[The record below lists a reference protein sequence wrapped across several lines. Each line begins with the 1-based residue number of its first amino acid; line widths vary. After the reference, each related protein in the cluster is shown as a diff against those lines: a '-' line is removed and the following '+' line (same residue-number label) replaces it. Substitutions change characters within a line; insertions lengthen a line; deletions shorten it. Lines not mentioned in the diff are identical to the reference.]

1 MGLFEKYYDKVA
13 LQRANFETMLAVIE
27 KTDDMQEKLQLA
39 EFASYY
45 AVHNNTG
52 YFTSSILEKVFTDY
66 AKRLKANLSG
76 IKYKPNSF
84 LHILTEGYR
93 AGGHTRVV
101 ERWIENAP
109 LTQSHSVVILKH
121 NGAVLDTLA
130 KNTAEKNGEFII
142 FDTSLNLKSR
152 ALKLRELA
160 MSYEYVI
167 LHTHMEDATAVVAFG
182 VENFSR
188 PVLFYNHASHLFWI
202 GKSITDLLLDL
213 WHDDGIT
220 QKRRKIFNTYF
231 LGIPSKKIQ
240 LIDADKTASRKK
252 LNLPLNKKIIITAG
266 SDFKF
271 KPIDDENLLDLIE
284 QIIDDE
290 CICYAIGIPQND
302 KAWSKGQGKSGG
314 KIIPLGVIN
323 FDSGYMDYIKSADL
337 YLDSYPVG
345 GETAM
350 IDAISVG
357 TTALSLKSV
366 YPQAD
371 YLAVTRA
378 YCLTKN
384 DFIQKA
390 KKILSDESFAR
401 EILDEER
408 QSLIKHQSIEAWNE
422 KIENLLKIAPK
433 SHKVQDLSEE
443 KDFCEID
450 DICVLNNVTYNKNFM
465 TKCDVISEKDIKDGF
480 VYKKIGF
487 DWLLSIEKRR
497 KMNGV
502 KVKTIRLFNIPI
514 IQWQKSLK
522 NF

>member
-13 LQRANFETMLAVIE
+13 LQRTNFETMLAVIE
-27 KTDDMQEKLQLA
+27 KTNDMQEKLELA
-39 EFASYY
+39 ESASYY

-52 YFTSSILEKVFTDY
+52 YFTSSVLEKVFTDY
-66 AKRLKANLSG
+66 AKRLKVNLIG
-76 IKYKPNSF
+76 IQYKPNSF

-121 NGAVLDTLA
+121 NGAVLETLA

-142 FDTSLNLKSR
+142 FDTSLNLKDR
-152 ALKLRELA
+152 ALNLRKLA
-160 MSYEYVI
+160 MGYEYVI

-182 VENFSR
+182 VKDFSR

-302 KAWSKGQGKSGG
+302 QAWSKGQGKSGG

-323 FDSGYMDYIKSADL
+323 FDDGYMDYIKSADL
-337 YLDSYPVG
+337 YLDSYPFPG
-345 GETAM
+345 GTAS

-357 TTALSLKSV
+357 VPTLSLKTALSQL
-366 YPQAD
+366 D
-371 YLAVTRA
+371 YLKHTSG
-378 YCLTKN
+378 YCISK
-384 DFIQKA
+384 DEFVEKA
-390 KKILSDESFAR
+390 QKILSDESFAR

-408 QSLIKHQSIEAWNE
+408 QSLIKYQSIEAWNE

-433 SHKVQDLSEE
+433 SHKVQDLSNE

-465 TKCDVISEKDIKDGF
+465 TKCEVISEKDIKDGF

-487 DWLLSIEKRR
+487 DWLISVEKRR
-497 KMNGV
+497 KANGV
-502 KVKTIRLFNIPI
+502 KVKIIRLFGISI
-514 IQWQKSLK
+514 IRIVNKLR
-522 NF
+522 